1 MKTAEKYLLFGNIL
15 KTFGKNGELIVKFD
29 SQAFSDINLEEPV
42 FIIIDGLP
50 VPFYLKIFD
59 ERSNNRALVI
69 FENIE
74 TEKLAKQLV
83 GMQILLPY
91 KKQTACKDFNLNR
104 FEGFHAT
111 DIHAGNIGIIT
122 EFLDFP
128 NNPCFCIIHNDKEIL
143 VPVNEDFIESIDEK
157 SKIINFNLP
166 EGLIDFYMNG

>member
-15 KTFGKNGELIVKFD
+15 KTFGTSGELIVKLD
-29 SQAFSDINLEEPV
+29 SQALSKINLKEPV

-50 VPFYLKIFD
+50 VPFYFKTFD
-59 ERSNNRALVI
+59 EQHSNRALVI

-91 KKQTACKDFNLNR
+91 KKQIADKDFNLNHFSG
-104 FEGFHAT
+104 FEAT
-111 DIHAGNIGIIT
+111 DATDGKIGIIT

-128 NNPCFCIIHNDKEIL
+128 NNPCFRIMNNDKEIF
-143 VPVNEDFIESIDEK
+143 VPVNEDFIESVDEK
-157 SKIINFNLP
+157 SKTINFNLP
-166 EGLIDFYMNG
+166 AGLVDFYMNE